1 MSSKSK
7 RLGSLAD
14 VFKSESLDGT
24 IRKIRMEKIKPSQN
38 QPRQERKKGVEELAN
53 SLKAEGLLQPIV
65 VAKLDKEEDSYK
77 IIAGE
82 RRFHAASSLGWTEIE
97 CKIFDR
103 DDKEIYKLAIIE
115 NLQRE
120 DLSPYEE
127 VDALLHLK
135 KEYKYTDL
143 ELAEMFG
150 KSRSYMTEILSI
162 TQLSAKTIQ
171 ICRDLSIQNK
181 NLLVQAVQ
189 AEKRGNLAEFLQLYK
204 DGELRTVKDA
214 KEFNKKDSLQSST
227 PKNKEDD
234 LFDTTQKTSPATG
247 EKGQVRISK
256 KPDSIQISCPDPI
269 LLMEIYKFIKKEIP
283 KKFPKEA

>member
-24 IRKIRMEKIKPSQN
+24 VRKIRMEKILPSER
-38 QPRQERKKGVEELAN
+38 QPRQERKKGVEELAL

-65 VAKLDKEEDSYK
+65 VARSSEEEDSYR

-82 RRFHAASSLGWTEIE
+82 RRFHAATSLGWNEIE

-103 DDKEIYKLAIIE
+103 DEKETYKLAIIE

-127 VDALLHLK
+127 VDALIHLK
-135 KEYKYTDL
+135 KEYKYTDQ

-162 TQLSAKTIQ
+162 THLSAKAMQT
-171 ICRDLSIQNK
+171 CKDLSINNK

-189 AEKRGNLAEFLQLYK
+189 AEKRGNLQEFFDLYK
-204 DGELRTVKDA
+204 NGELKTVRDA
-214 KEFNKKDSLQSST
+214 KEFNKKDSQDYEGNGKKGFDSVSNH
-227 PKNKEDD
+227 PAEKSDNQKEKNPVKI
-234 LFDTTQKTSPATG
+234 
-247 EKGQVRISK
+247 VK
-256 KPDSIQISCPDPI
+256 KPDSIEISCTDPL
-269 LLMEIYKFIKKEIP
+269 LLMEIYKFTKKEIP
-283 KKFPKEA
+283 KRFP

>member
-1 MSSKSK
+1 VSSKSK

-24 IRKIRMEKIKPSQN
+24 MRKIRLDRIRPSQS
-38 QPRQERKKGVEELAN
+38 QPRQDRKKGIDELAQ
-53 SLKAEGLLQPIV
+53 SLKMEGLLQPIV
-65 VAKLDKEEDSYK
+65 VSKDDKEEDGYR

-82 RRFHAASSLGWTEIE
+82 RRFHAASSLGWAEIE

-103 DDKEIYKLAIIE
+103 SEKETYKLAIIE

-127 VDALLHLK
+127 ADALNHLK

-162 TQLSAKTIQ
+162 AGLSLKAAKECQ
-171 ICRDLSIQNK
+171 ALEIQNK
-181 NLLVQAVQ
+181 NLLVQAAQ
-189 AEKRGNLAEFLQLYK
+189 AEKKGNLDEFLGRFK
-204 DGELRTVKDA
+204 AGELKTVKDA
-214 KEFNKKDSLQSST
+214 KDFNRNPLVPQTETQNHQPSDNPSLPHIETSS
-227 PKNKEDD
+227 KQN
-234 LFDTTQKTSPATG
+234 G
-247 EKGQVRISK
+247 VRIQK
-256 KPDSIQISCPDPI
+256 KPESVNILCDDPI

-283 KKFPKEA
+283 KKFVNS